1 MTQKPDAAAIQAED
15 ERALRALAARLEAA
29 WNAGDAG
36 AWAAN
41 MTEDVYMTNILG
53 DRYNGREILES
64 GHRHIFATIYK
75 DSRIT
80 ITVELIRFVRP
91 DVALMHLNQLLLS
104 RLTASGIASTA
115 RQRLMTDE
123 MHESLARTTL
133 MVVKH
138 QGTWQILS
146 LQNTIVA
153 SPKGTS

>member
-1 MTQKPDAAAIQAED
+1 
-15 ERALRALAARLEAA
+15 
-29 WNAGDAG
+29 
-36 AWAAN
+36 
-41 MTEDVYMTNILG
+41 
-53 DRYNGREILES
+53 
-64 GHRHIFATIYK
+64 
-75 DSRIT
+75 
-80 ITVELIRFVRP
+80 
-91 DVALMHLNQLLLS
+91 LLS

-133 MVVKH
+133 MVVKN